1 MAVQKNKRLLITVTL
16 LLIAVV
22 MVIGSLTTCKAP
34 REIDKGKTGG
44 RDFNLTPLTEELKA
58 EIKAWQ
64 ASGFIRKIMTGSHEF
79 WVDPEIWKGLC
90 PEEKDTRVRKFSK
103 YLKSFDGTNQVVV
116 KAHGTDEWLAEFF
129 ANTMRTK

>member
-1 MAVQKNKRLLITVTL
+1 MAEQKDKRLLMTVAL
-16 LLIAVV
+16 LLIAGV
-22 MVIGSLTTCKAP
+22 MIIGVLTTCKAP

-44 RDFNLTPLTEELKA
+44 RNFDLTPLTEELKA

-64 ASGFIRKIMTGSHEF
+64 ASGFIRKIMPGSHEF

-116 KAHGTDEWLAEFF
+116 KEHGTDEWLAEIF
-129 ANTMRTK
+129 ADALRIK